1 MYRQINLNDSKTR
14 EGGKLEGRQTLCATD
29 LKEIPQEL
37 WRRPRKKAHTKN
49 KNVSSKPSSP
59 TRNGFPNSP
68 KFLTSQRPAQ
78 TKSQMSNS
86 NGELFSWE
94 DPQIYS
100 STLPFVP
107 NRPSSLPQDKSS
119 TILTPIKAIWSPTVP
134 TTDSTKKKLTSKPLV
149 NPNRPLSE
157 PIRGWQRRKGG
168 GGISFEDVPFTSF
181 KEIWNSTRLN
191 RRTNRLVCF
200 Q

>member
-134 TTDSTKKKLTSKPLV
+134 TTDSTKKKTHLETSGESQSATFWTNK
-149 NPNRPLSE
+149 RMTKKE
-157 PIRGWQRRKGG
+157 GGWGNQFWGC
-168 GGISFEDVPFTSF
+168 PFHFIQGNLEFHPF
-181 KEIWNSTRLN
+181 KSADK
-191 RRTNRLVCF
+191 
-200 Q
+200 